1 MNERMKEVLCW
12 NCREKVPYVIRKR
25 RETCS
30 IKGLDYEVEFNYAVC
45 EKCGEEV
52 TVPGLDDE
60 NEKRLDIFYREKNG
74 LITIEQIH
82 MLLDKYNIEKRPL
95 SKLLGFGEL
104 TITRYL
110 EGQMPS
116 KRYSDILLKFLED
129 DDLMERQLESKK
141 ECITEN
147 AYRKVKETLSA
158 RKKLLNHTT
167 KIEAFA
173 LYLLNSSY
181 EITNLSLQKLL
192 YYIKGFGY
200 LFFGR
205 DVLESRCEAWVHG
218 PVFPIIYNKY
228 KEFGKS
234 IISNDYLLI
243 NADNL
248 LPEKDAALAEYILGC
263 FGIYNG
269 VILREFT
276 HRELPWRV
284 ARGELDDSQR
294 STNTMKDDDIKS
306 YFVEMDKIYNLQQK
320 SGVEKY
326 IRSLGVL

>member
-1 MNERMKEVLCW
+1 
-12 NCREKVPYVIRKR
+12 
-25 RETCS
+25 
-30 IKGLDYEVEFNYAVC
+30 
-45 EKCGEEV
+45 
-52 TVPGLDDE
+52 
-60 NEKRLDIFYREKNG
+60 
-74 LITIEQIH
+74 

-129 DDLMERQLESKK
+129 DDLMEHQLESKK

-234 IISNDYLLI
+234 IISIPSAVLLSRLVLSRSAPLI
-243 NADNL
+243 WLVWL
-248 LPEKDAALAEYILGC
+248 L
-263 FGIYNG
+263 
-269 VILREFT
+269 
-276 HRELPWRV
+276 
-284 ARGELDDSQR
+284 
-294 STNTMKDDDIKS
+294 
-306 YFVEMDKIYNLQQK
+306 KIRPRMNIWQLSRK
-320 SGVEKY
+320 W
-326 IRSLGVL
+326 LF